1 MSQRLPTIEA
11 AEIDVATHYRHSSLR
26 ERIIEHI
33 FVGDALR
40 PRRPRPRRHGR
51 LYPFRHRLGEMPYAL
66 RARNELQNLFSA
78 DSSAF
83 IRKMLQRAHVR
94 YLFTSG
100 AQFKE
105 ESFNAERVRL
115 GDRRPSR
122 PKWMN

>member
-1 MSQRLPTIEA
+1 
-11 AEIDVATHYRHSSLR
+11 
-26 ERIIEHI
+26 
-33 FVGDALR
+33 
-40 PRRPRPRRHGR
+40 
-51 LYPFRHRLGEMPYAL
+51 MPYAL

-105 ESFNAERVRL
+105 ESFTAERVRL
-115 GDRRPSR
+115 GDRWPSR